1 MKIKYLGLLLRLTFF
16 RIKHRSKFKVN
27 SFRIGF
33 EKHIKLII
41 RGKKSQIIFGEN
53 IYLMRNGNLEVYDG
67 GLLEIG
73 NNVSINKNFS
83 IVTRNKIT
91 IGNNVSIGPNCCIYD
106 HDHDFSN
113 KDLLIQKQGYNSKEI
128 FIGNNVWIASNVFI
142 GKGVKISNGA
152 IVASGS
158 IVVNDVEENTV
169 VGGNPAKFLKKR
181 FC

>member
-1 MKIKYLGLLLRLTFF
+1 MRIRYEFIMWYQQLIKFIPGKLGCFSRNLLLPYKNGDNVLIWDGT
-16 RIKHRSKFKVN
+16 
-27 SFRIGF
+27 
-33 EKHIKLII
+33 HIDSPAKLI
-41 RGKKSQIIFGEN
+41 
-53 IYLMRNGNLEVYDG
+53 
-67 GLLEIG
+67 
-73 NNVSINKNFS
+73 
-83 IVTRNKIT
+83 

-158 IVVNDVEENTV
+158 VVVNDVEENTV
-169 VGGNPAKFLKKR
+169 VGGVPAKFIKNR
-181 FC
+181 F